1 MNQFTSTCQL
11 EMNETLECLL
21 LFSAESLKNVS
32 AFLKL
37 IKTLQITYLCNS
49 KTSLIRMN
57 FQEIHHFLCIRRQKF
72 CAHGEIPILKTV
84 LRKPATLTLLG
95 LGGTF
100 GLPC

>member
-37 IKTLQITYLCNS
+37 IKNL
-49 KTSLIRMN
+49 
-57 FQEIHHFLCIRRQKF
+57 
-72 CAHGEIPILKTV
+72 
-84 LRKPATLTLLG
+84 
-95 LGGTF
+95 
-100 GLPC
+100 